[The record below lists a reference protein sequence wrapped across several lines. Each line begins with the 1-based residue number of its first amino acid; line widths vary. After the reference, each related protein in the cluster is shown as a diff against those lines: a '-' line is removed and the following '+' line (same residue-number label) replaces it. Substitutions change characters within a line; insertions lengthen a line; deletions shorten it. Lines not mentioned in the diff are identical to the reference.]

1 MVTIK
6 RYIGKVKKPLHW
18 RGRRHFLR
26 NVVLPSVTAVLLL
39 LAVRTLLLT
48 QFSLSDNLPASGL
61 LEGDRILVDR
71 TAYGVRNPLAGF
83 FGADRWG
90 RGVPQYGETAVW
102 TETQGAGGM
111 RLGRITALPGDTV
124 TCGTQRYVL
133 AAGTN
138 AAGTDIIIHSQLVG
152 RIVCVTYSIDARAP
166 FYNCL
171 RSGRMFVKPS
181 ATGGQ

>member
-71 TAYGVRNPLAGF
+71 TAYGVRNPLPASSAPTAGDE
-83 FGADRWG
+83 ACRNTAKQ
-90 RGVPQYGETAVW
+90 PYGLRPKAPEACDW
-102 TETQGAGGM
+102 DA
-111 RLGRITALPGDTV
+111 
-124 TCGTQRYVL
+124 
-133 AAGTN
+133 
-138 AAGTDIIIHSQLVG
+138 SQP
-152 RIVCVTYSIDARAP
+152 CRAT
-166 FYNCL
+166 
-171 RSGRMFVKPS
+171 R
-181 ATGGQ
+181 